1 MSIGTLLF
9 FVAVIAL
16 FIFSALRNGDKAD
29 GGDAS

>member
-16 FIFSALRNGDKAD
+16 FISSALLNRDGD